1 MIIIIIWQICRCVFC
16 KKFIIYLL
24 EKYNV
29 FQYTGKSKKNERT
42 TEYFNGLEGVNSGRE
57 VQGKIKAL
65 HN

>member
-1 MIIIIIWQICRCVFC
+1 MYSSI
-16 KKFIIYLL
+16 L
-24 EKYNV
+24 ERV
-29 FQYTGKSKKNERT
+29 KKNERT